1 MEAMKHWHTTRPE
14 LFHKKPYG
22 RAGCDNQ
29 DLQKEMA
36 MGNFENKLKP
46 EDVSVHDWYRFVLS
60 FPPHLVRQYI
70 DSFGIGSHD
79 IVLDPFC
86 GTGTTNVECKKLG
99 VRSWGI
105 EASPITHFASKTK
118 STWVADV
125 STLVV
130 EAECIVEKAKR
141 QLDLANDFRGLTDEQ
156 NKLVLKNSI
165 SPEPLHQV
173 LVLRDVIINER
184 SVYNDYFIIAL
195 AKHIVYSYSNLKF
208 GPEVGISRTKKDH
221 VDVLGIWLSEIKRV
235 ERDLLE
241 NGQFANISTDI
252 ALGDARLVNC
262 PKYLKSIDCVI
273 TSPPY
278 PNEKDYSRTTRL
290 ESVILGFMRNRED
303 LRSIKNGFIR
313 SNSKNVYRNDSDERY
328 VQDIHS
334 INSLSEEIEKRRI
347 DLGKTSGF
355 EKLYAS
361 VVKLYFGGMAKHL
374 LTIKPFLKDGACLAY
389 VVGDQAS
396 YFQIPIRTSEL
407 LGEVAESIGDYKVD
421 RIDTFRKRF
430 ATATES
436 WLNEDV
442 LVLKYKEK

>member
-1 MEAMKHWHTTRPE
+1 MS
-14 LFHKKPYG
+14 
-22 RAGCDNQ
+22 NI
-29 DLQKEMA
+29 
-36 MGNFENKLKP
+36 ENKLKQ
-46 EDVSVHDWYRFVLS
+46 EDLSIHDWYRFVLS

-70 DSFGIGSHD
+70 DSFGIGNHD

-86 GTGTTNVECKKLG
+86 GTGTTNVECKKIG
-99 VRSWGI
+99 ICSWGI
-105 EASPITHFASKTK
+105 EASPITHFASRTK
-118 STWVADV
+118 STWITDV
-125 STLVV
+125 STMMI

-141 QLDLANDFRGLTDEQ
+141 QLDFADEFRTLTDEQ
-156 NKLVLKNSI
+156 NKLILKNSI

-173 LVLRDVIINER
+173 LVLRDTILDEH
-184 SVYNDYFIIAL
+184 SVYNDYFLIAL

-208 GPEVGISRTKKDH
+208 GPEVGISRAKKDH
-221 VDVLGIWLSEIKRV
+221 VDVLGIWLSEIKRI

-241 NGQFANISTDI
+241 NEQFANINTEI
-252 ALGDARLVNC
+252 TLGDSRIVDC

-290 ESVILGFMRNRED
+290 ESVILGFIRNKED
-303 LRSIKNGFIR
+303 LRSIKKGFIR
-313 SNSKNVYRNDSDERY
+313 SNSKNVYRNDSDEKY
-328 VQDIHS
+328 VQHIHS
-334 INSLSEEIEKRRI
+334 INSLSEEIERKRK

-374 LTIKPFLKDGACLAY
+374 LAIKPFLKDGAFLAY

-407 LGEVAESIGDYKVD
+407 LGEVAESIGNYKVE

>member
-1 MEAMKHWHTTRPE
+1 MSN
-14 LFHKKPYG
+14 Y
-22 RAGCDNQ
+22 
-29 DLQKEMA
+29 
-36 MGNFENKLKP
+36 ENKLKQ
-46 EDVSVHDWYRFVLS
+46 EDLSIHDWYRFVLS

-70 DSFGIGSHD
+70 DSFGISKHD

-99 VRSWGI
+99 ICSWGI

-118 STWVADV
+118 STWITDV
-125 STLVV
+125 STLMI
-130 EAECIVEKAKR
+130 EAECIVEEAKR
-141 QLDLANDFRGLTDEQ
+141 RLNIANDFRTLTDEQ
-156 NKLVLKNSI
+156 NKLILKNSI

-173 LVLRDVIINER
+173 LVLRDTIMDAH
-184 SVYNDYFIIAL
+184 SLYNDYFLLAL

-221 VDVLGIWLSEIKRV
+221 VDVLEIWLSEIRKI
-235 ERDLLE
+235 EQDLLE
-241 NGQFANISTDI
+241 NEHFSNISTDI
-252 ALGDARLVNC
+252 SLGDSRNIVC
-262 PKYLKSIDCVI
+262 QKYEKGIECVI

-290 ESVILGFMRNRED
+290 ESVILGFIRDKEE
-303 LRSIKNGFIR
+303 LRSIKKGFIR
-313 SNSKNVYRNDSDERY
+313 SNSKNVYRSDNDEIY
-328 VQDIHS
+328 VQDIQS
-334 INSLSEEIEKRRI
+334 IKSLSEEIERKRV

-355 EKLYAS
+355 EKLYSS

-374 LTIKPFLKDGACLAY
+374 MTIKPFLKDGARLAY

-442 LVLKYKEK
+442 LVLRYKEK